1 MFSRWWFQI
10 SLPFPRY
17 LGKMPILT
25 IPLQPS
31 PSDLVA
37 SEVFSNLRG
46 VNINFVDGKLV
57 QSWWKIYIERSRK
70 HCYCWWKKSCTTWDV
85 WNLVENW
92 IFSISTGDR
101 RISEPSTVFHGSEL
115 SETSPW
121 RCHDSTFSMFK
132 EISKVYQILNLCFD
146 LFTIWVFPKRGVPQN
161 GWFIMENPIKMD
173 DLGVPLFSETSIYI

>member
-46 VNINFVDGKLV
+46 VNINFVDGKLD
-57 QSWWKIYIERSRK
+57 QKLMKDLYRKIKEALLLLMEEILHHLGCMKPCRK
-70 HCYCWWKKSCTTWDV
+70 WDI
-85 WNLVENW
+85 LHINW
-92 IFSISTGDR
+92 
-101 RISEPSTVFHGSEL
+101 
-115 SETSPW
+115 
-121 RCHDSTFSMFK
+121 
-132 EISKVYQILNLCFD
+132 
-146 LFTIWVFPKRGVPQN
+146 
-161 GWFIMENPIKMD
+161 
-173 DLGVPLFSETSIYI
+173 